1 MKYLFIALCSALT
14 INAAAQQNPFAK
26 TTWQVTSS
34 NDDEVISL
42 KKIKLVDFTK
52 KDAPFS
58 GLYFDQGSV
67 FHSGNSCEG
76 YSGAYKIN
84 PGDVLVLESRDGYA
98 GQNCIKPLSFEGAYK
113 FTLEG
118 DKLTLAPI
126 EDYEEESNEEDYEG
140 TAATAEPAADA
151 EVSQEALD
159 AMAVEAADAAADAA
173 RNAAIEADAV
183 PVVKY
188 EAFKTWTK
196 AHLGK
201 EFFQKQQLKENV
213 DVVVALW
220 IEENGKTT
228 VQEIS
233 GTSNEPLKRAIN
245 NEVAKMPYWNHGE
258 VDFNKTIKVPLRY
271 KAGS

>member
-58 GLYFDQGSV
+58 GLYFEQGSV

-98 GQNCIKPLSFEGAYK
+98 GQNCTKPVSFEGAYK

-118 DKLTLAPI
+118 DKLTLTLI

-140 TAATAEPAADA
+140 AAATAEPAADA
-151 EVSQEALD
+151 EVSEEAVA
-159 AMAVEAADAAADAA
+159 AMAEEAAEAA
-173 RNAAIEADAV
+173 RSAAIEADAV

-188 EAFKTWTK
+188 EAFKTWSK

-201 EFFQKQQLKENV
+201 EFFQKQQVKENV
-213 DVVVALW
+213 NVVVSLW

-233 GTSNEPLKRAIN
+233 GTSNESLKRAIN

-271 KAGS
+271 KVGS

>member
-58 GLYFDQGSV
+58 GLYFEQGSV

-98 GQNCIKPLSFEGAYK
+98 GQNCTKPVSFEGAYK

-118 DKLTLAPI
+118 DKLTLTLI

-140 TAATAEPAADA
+140 ATATAEPAADA
-151 EVSQEALD
+151 EVSEEAVA
-159 AMAVEAADAAADAA
+159 AMAAEAAEAAKS
-173 RNAAIEADAV
+173 AAIEADAV

-201 EFFQKQQLKENV
+201 EFFQKQQVKENV
-213 DVVVALW
+213 DVVVSLW

-228 VQEIS
+228 VQEVS
-233 GTSNEPLKRAIN
+233 GTGNESLKQAIN

-271 KAGS
+271 KTGN

>member
-1 MKYLFIALCSALT
+1 MRYLFIALCSALT

-58 GLYFDQGSV
+58 GLYFEQGSV

-84 PGDVLVLESRDGYA
+84 PANVLILESRDGYA
-98 GQNCIKPLSFEGAYK
+98 GQNCTKPVSFEGAYK

-118 DKLTLAPI
+118 DKLTLTLI

-140 TAATAEPAADA
+140 AAATAEPAGDA
-151 EVSQEALD
+151 EVSEEAVA
-159 AMAVEAADAAADAA
+159 AMAAEAAAEEAATMVTA
-173 RNAAIEADAV
+173 EAEVAS

-201 EFFQKQQLKENV
+201 EFFRKQQVKENV
-213 DVVVALW
+213 EVVVSLW

-233 GTSNEPLKRAIN
+233 GTGNESLKQAITD
-245 NEVAKMPYWNHGE
+245 ELAKMPYWNHGE

-271 KAGS
+271 KVGS

>member
-26 TTWQVTSS
+26 TTWQVTASGE
-34 NDDEVISL
+34 DGVINL
-42 KKIKLVDFTK
+42 KKIKPVDFMK
-52 KDAPFS
+52 KDGPFT
-58 GLYFDQGSV
+58 GLSFDQAAV

-76 YSGAYKIN
+76 YAGGYKIN
-84 PGDVLVLESRDGYA
+84 PDQVLVFEPRDGYA
-98 GQNCIKPLSFEGAYK
+98 GENCQKPVNFEGAYQYR
-113 FTLEG
+113 LDGEV
-118 DKLTLAPI
+118 LTLAPM

-140 TAATAEPAADA
+140 AAATAEPAADA
-151 EVSQEALD
+151 EVSEEAVA
-159 AMAVEAADAAADAA
+159 AMAEEAAEAA
-173 RNAAIEADAV
+173 RNAAVEANAV

-201 EFFQKQQLKENV
+201 EFFQKQQVKENV
-213 DVVVALW
+213 DVVVSLW

-233 GTSNEPLKRAIN
+233 GTGNESLKQAID
-245 NEVAKMPYWNHGE
+245 NEVSKMPYWNHGE

-271 KAGS
+271 KVGS